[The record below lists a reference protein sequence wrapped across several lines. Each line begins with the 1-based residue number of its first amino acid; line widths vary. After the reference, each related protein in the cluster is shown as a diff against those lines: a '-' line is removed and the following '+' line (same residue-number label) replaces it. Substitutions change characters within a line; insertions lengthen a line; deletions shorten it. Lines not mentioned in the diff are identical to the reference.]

1 MVKYKKAKEKEC
13 KVLDEELKGL
23 TDEQVKERMSE
34 GKVNKVDDDK
44 TRTNWEIIRDN
55 VCTLFNLFNLL
66 IAIALIAVKA
76 YTNLAYMLII
86 IVNIVIGIVQEIHA
100 RNLVQK
106 LSVLKI
112 SKATVVRNGKEKEL
126 NIDEIVLD
134 DVIILDSGKQIC
146 ADSVVI
152 DGEVEVNESLLTGES
167 DTILKQKGDKLLSG
181 SYVISG
187 KCYSKVEK
195 VGKDNFAAQ
204 ITSETKKYKRA
215 ESELVNSMRR
225 VTRFTSF
232 VIIPVGLILFVQAYF
247 FRNIDITNSVVST
260 AAALL
265 GMLPKGLMLLITI
278 SLATGVIKLAKKSV
292 LVQDLY
298 SVETLA
304 HIDTLCL
311 DKTGTITEG
320 KMKVDNVEIY
330 NENYLPRSMNSLMTA
345 FVNEM
350 TDNNA
355 TFMALK
361 DYFKGEDSFEVADN
375 MAFSSER
382 KWSSISF
389 KNLGSIVLGAPE
401 RLIEKSDMEMPNK
414 IIEEQ
419 KAGKRMLFIAYTQDI
434 ISDENL
440 PHLEIV
446 AAITLDDP
454 LRKNAK
460 EMLGFFKTQKVD
472 IKIISGDNPL
482 TVSSIAKKAGLETYD
497 SYIDLST
504 LNSDDEIPA
513 LVEKYSVF
521 ARVLPHQ
528 KSIIVKALQAKGHSV
543 AMTGDGVNDVIAL
556 KQADCSI
563 TLPEASDIA
572 RQVSQIVLLNSDFSV
587 LKDVLMEGRRVV
599 NNITNVARIFFIKTI
614 YSMLL
619 SLFNIVTNTAFPF
632 IPIQITLIDLVIE
645 GYTSFFLSFLEN
657 SKPIRGR
664 FLRTVIKNALPYALT
679 IIIGIVILTFTRA
692 GLELSLE
699 ESETLM
705 YLLIGGVSIFAV
717 IDACRPF
724 NRISTFLC
732 TTTAVGFFC
741 AVLLFRN
748 LLHLTPVDGDAIVIL
763 VASLIL
769 AYIIVTG
776 LKNLINNLVKDL
788 EKAAE

>member
-1 MVKYKKAKEKEC
+1 MDK
-13 KVLDEELKGL
+13 EELKGL
-23 TDEQVKERMSE
+23 NDEQVQERIKE
-34 GKVNKVDDDK
+34 GKINKVEDDK

-86 IVNIVIGIVQEIHA
+86 IINIVIGIAQEIHA

-106 LSVLKI
+106 LSVLKV
-112 SKATVVRNGKEKEL
+112 SKALVVRNGKEKEI

-134 DVIILDSGKQIC
+134 DIIILDAGRQIC
-146 ADSVVI
+146 ADSIVEE
-152 DGEVEVNESLLTGES
+152 GEVEVNESLLTGES

-181 SYVISG
+181 SYVVSG

-215 ESELVNSMRR
+215 ESELVNSMKK
-225 VTRFTSF
+225 VTHFTSF

-247 FRNIDITNSVVST
+247 FRNVDITNSVVST

-278 SLATGVIKLAKKSV
+278 SLATGVIKLAKKRV

-320 KMKVDNVEIY
+320 RMKVDSVNVY
-330 NENYLPRSMNSLMTA
+330 NEKCMPHSLQKMMTA

-361 DYFKGEDSFEVADN
+361 DYYKGDDKFEVADT

-389 KNLGSIVLGAPE
+389 KNEGSIVLGAPE
-401 RLIEKSDMEMPNK
+401 RLIEKSSMQMPEE
-414 IIEEQ
+414 IISAQ
-419 KAGKRMLFIAYTQDI
+419 KAGKRMLFIAYTSKVV
-434 ISDENL
+434 SDENL
-440 PHLEIV
+440 PSLEIV

-460 EMLGFFKTQKVD
+460 EMLGFFKRQNVD
-472 IKIISGDNPL
+472 IKVISGDNPL
-482 TVSSIAKKAGLETYD
+482 TVSSIAKKAGLESYD
-497 SYIDLST
+497 SYIDLSSIS
-504 LNSDDEIPA
+504 SDDEIPA
-513 LVEKYSVF
+513 LVDKYSVF
-521 ARVLPHQ
+521 ARVMPHQ
-528 KSIIVKALQAKGHSV
+528 KSIIVKALQEKGHRV

-614 YSMLL
+614 YSMIL

-632 IPIQITLIDLVIE
+632 IPIQITLIDLIIE
-645 GYTSFFLSFLEN
+645 GYTSFFLSFKEN
-657 SKPIRGR
+657 SKPIRGT
-664 FLRTVIKNALPYALT
+664 FLRTVIKNALPYALA
-679 IIIGIVILTFTRA
+679 IIVSIVIITFTRQ
-692 GLELSLE
+692 GLNLSPE
-699 ESETLM
+699 EAETAM
-705 YLLIGGVSIFAV
+705 YLAIGGISVFAV
-717 IDACRPF
+717 IEACRPF
-724 NRISTFLC
+724 TKISTFLC
-732 TTTAVGFFC
+732 TTTALGYLF
-741 AVLLFRN
+741 AVFLFKN
-748 LLHLTPVDGDAIVIL
+748 LLHLTPITENILMIFIVN
-763 VASLIL
+763 LIL
-769 AYIIVTG
+769 AYIFVAGMKT
-776 LKNLINNLVKDL
+776 LINNLGRELKD
-788 EKAAE
+788 KI

>member
-1 MVKYKKAKEKEC
+1 MEKEN
-13 KVLDEELKGL
+13 LKGL
-23 TDEQVKERMSE
+23 TEKQVEERIKD
-34 GKVNKVDDDK
+34 GKVNKVEDNK

-86 IVNIVIGIVQEIHA
+86 VVNIIIGVVQEIHA

-106 LSVLKI
+106 LSVLKVY
-112 SKATVVRNGKEKEL
+112 KANVIRDGKEKEI

-134 DVIILDSGKQIC
+134 DLIVLDSGKQIC
-146 ADSVVI
+146 ADSVVMS
-152 DGEVEVNESLLTGES
+152 GEVEVNESLLTGES

-181 SYVISG
+181 SYVVSG

-195 VGKDNFAAQ
+195 VGKDNFAEQ

-215 ESELVNSMRR
+215 ESELVNSMKK
-225 VTRFTSF
+225 VTNFTSF

-247 FRNIDITNSVVST
+247 FRNVDITNSVVST

-278 SLATGVIKLAKKSV
+278 SLATGVIKLAKKRV

-320 KMKVDNVEIY
+320 RMKVDNVKIY
-330 NENYLPRSMNSLMTA
+330 NEKCLPHPMQKMMTA

-350 TDNNA
+350 SDNNA

-361 DYFKGEDSFEVADN
+361 DYYKGEDKFEVEDN

-389 KNLGSIVLGAPE
+389 KEIGSIVLGAPE
-401 RLIEKSDMEMPNK
+401 RLIEKSKMEMP
-414 IIEEQ
+414 EEIVTAQ
-419 KAGKRMLFIAYTQDI
+419 KAGKRMLFVGY
-434 ISDENL
+434 SKEVVSNENL
-440 PHLEIV
+440 PNLEII

-460 EMLGFFKTQKVD
+460 EMLGFFKTQSVD

-482 TVSSIAKKAGLETYD
+482 TVSSIAKKAGLESYD

-504 LNSDDEIPA
+504 ITSDDQIPE
-513 LVEKYSVF
+513 LVDKYSVF
-521 ARVLPHQ
+521 ARVMPHQ
-528 KSIIVKALQAKGHSV
+528 KSLIVKALQEKGHSV
-543 AMTGDGVNDVIAL
+543 AMTGDGVNDVVAL

-619 SLFNIVTNTAFPF
+619 ALFNILTNTAFPF
-632 IPIQITLIDLVIE
+632 IPIQITLIDLAIE

-657 SKPIRGR
+657 SKPLKGT

-679 IIIGIVILTFTRA
+679 IIISIIIITFTKA
-692 GLELSLE
+692 GMGLNLE
-699 ESETLM
+699 ESHTLM
-705 YLLIGGVSIFAV
+705 YLIIGGVSIFAV
-717 IDACRPF
+717 IEACRPF

-732 TTTAVGFFC
+732 TTTAVGFFF
-741 AVLLFRN
+741 AAILFKK
-748 LLHLTPVDGDAIVIL
+748 LLHLTAINEQVIIIL
-763 VASLIL
+763 GASLIL
-769 AYIIVTG
+769 AYIVVTG
-776 LKNLINNLVKDL
+776 LKYLINNLSSDL
-788 EKAAE
+788 EKARE

>member
-1 MVKYKKAKEKEC
+1 MDK
-13 KVLDEELKGL
+13 EELKGL
-23 TDEQVKERMSE
+23 NDEQVQERIKE
-34 GKVNKVDDDK
+34 GKINKVEDDK

-86 IVNIVIGIVQEIHA
+86 IINIVIGIAQEIHA

-106 LSVLKI
+106 LSVLKV
-112 SKATVVRNGKEKEL
+112 SKALVVRNGKEKEM

-134 DVIILDSGKQIC
+134 DIIILDAGRQIC
-146 ADSVVI
+146 ADSIVEE
-152 DGEVEVNESLLTGES
+152 GEVEVNESLLTGES

-181 SYVISG
+181 SYVVSG

-215 ESELVNSMRR
+215 ESELVNSMKK
-225 VTRFTSF
+225 VTHFTSF

-247 FRNIDITNSVVST
+247 FRNVDITNSVVST

-278 SLATGVIKLAKKSV
+278 SLATGVIKLAKKRV

-320 KMKVDNVEIY
+320 RMKVDSVNVY
-330 NENYLPRSMNSLMTA
+330 NEKCMPHSLQKMMTA

-361 DYFKGEDSFEVADN
+361 DYYKGDDKFEVADT

-389 KNLGSIVLGAPE
+389 KNEGSIVLGAPE
-401 RLIEKSDMEMPNK
+401 RLIEKSSMQMPEE
-414 IIEEQ
+414 IISAQ
-419 KAGKRMLFIAYTQDI
+419 KAGKRMLFIAYTSKVV
-434 ISDENL
+434 SDENL
-440 PHLEIV
+440 PSLEIV

-460 EMLGFFKTQKVD
+460 EMLGFFKRQNVD
-472 IKIISGDNPL
+472 IKVISGDNPL
-482 TVSSIAKKAGLETYD
+482 TVSSIAKKAGLESYD
-497 SYIDLST
+497 SYIDLSSIS
-504 LNSDDEIPA
+504 SDDEIPA
-513 LVEKYSVF
+513 LVDKYSVF
-521 ARVLPHQ
+521 ARVMPHQ
-528 KSIIVKALQAKGHSV
+528 KSIIVKALQEKGHRV

-614 YSMLL
+614 YSMIL

-632 IPIQITLIDLVIE
+632 IPIQITLIDLIIE
-645 GYTSFFLSFLEN
+645 GYTSFFLSFKEN
-657 SKPIRGR
+657 SKPIRGT
-664 FLRTVIKNALPYALT
+664 FLRTVIKNALPYALA
-679 IIIGIVILTFTRA
+679 IIVSIVIITFTRQ
-692 GLELSLE
+692 GLNLSPE
-699 ESETLM
+699 EAETAM
-705 YLLIGGVSIFAV
+705 YLAIGGISVFAV
-717 IDACRPF
+717 IEACRPF
-724 NRISTFLC
+724 TKISTFLC
-732 TTTAVGFFC
+732 TTTALGYLF
-741 AVLLFRN
+741 AVFLFKN
-748 LLHLTPVDGDAIVIL
+748 LLHLTPITENILIIFIVN
-763 VASLIL
+763 LIL
-769 AYIIVTG
+769 AYIFIIGMKT
-776 LKNLINNLVKDL
+776 LINNLGRELKD
-788 EKAAE
+788 KI

>member
-1 MVKYKKAKEKEC
+1 MVKYKKAKVKEC

-401 RLIEKSDMEMPNK
+401 RLIEKSNMNMPEK

-419 KAGKRMLFIAYTQDI
+419 KAGKRMLFIAYAQDI

>member
-1 MVKYKKAKEKEC
+1 MEKKNENENKIEFEKIR
-13 KVLDEELKGL
+13 GL
-23 TDEQVKERMSE
+23 TEDEVRARIEKGQI
-34 GKVNKVDDDK
+34 NKTDDDK
-44 TRTNWEIIRDN
+44 TRSNWEIIRDN

-66 IAIALIAVKA
+66 IAIALIAVHA

-86 IVNIVIGIVQEIHA
+86 VVNIVIGIVQEMHA
-100 RNLVQK
+100 RNLVKK

-112 SKATVVRNGKEKEL
+112 SKATVIRDGQERE
-126 NIDEIVLD
+126 IDIGDIVLD
-134 DVIILDSGKQIC
+134 DVIILDAGKQIC
-146 ADSVVI
+146 ADSEVLS
-152 DGEVEVNESLLTGES
+152 GEVEVNESLLTGES
-167 DTILKQKGDKLLSG
+167 DTILKKAGDKLLSG
-181 SYVISG
+181 SYVVSG

-195 VGKDNFAAQ
+195 VGKDNFAEK

-215 ESELVNSMRR
+215 ESELVNSMKR

-232 VIIPVGLILFVQAYF
+232 VIIPVGIILFVQAF
-247 FRNIDITNSVVST
+247 FVRNMDMTNSVVST

-292 LVQDLY
+292 LVQDLF

-304 HIDTLCL
+304 HVDTLCL

-320 KMKVDNVEIY
+320 KMKVADIKIY
-330 NENYLPRSMNSLMTA
+330 DESKLPQPLNMMMSA

-361 DYFKGEDSFEVADN
+361 EHFKGDAAFEVADR

-389 KNLGSIVLGAPE
+389 KDFGTIVLGAPE
-401 RLIEKSDMEMPNK
+401 RLVEKSDMNMPNE
-414 IIEEQ
+414 IIEAQ
-419 KAGKRMLFIAYTQDI
+419 KSGKRMLFIAYTKEI
-434 ISDENL
+434 VSNEHL
-440 PHLEIV
+440 PKLEII
-446 AAITLDDP
+446 AALTLDDP

-460 EMLGFFKTQKVD
+460 EMLGFFKEQDVD

-482 TVSSIAKKAGLETYD
+482 TVSSIAKKAGLKSYD
-497 SYIDLST
+497 KYIDLST
-504 LNSDDEIPA
+504 LSSDDEIPE
-513 LVEKYSVF
+513 LVDKYSVF

-528 KSIIVKALQAKGHSV
+528 KSIIVKALQAKGHTV

-556 KQADCSI
+556 KEADCSI
-563 TLPEASDIA
+563 TLPEASDVA

-619 SLFNIVTNTAFPF
+619 SVFNIITNTTFPF

-645 GYTSFFLSFLEN
+645 GYTSFFLSFLSN
-657 SKPIRGR
+657 SKPIKGT
-664 FLRTVIKNALPYALT
+664 FLRTVVKNALPYALT
-679 IIIGIVILTFTRA
+679 IIIGIIILTFARQ
-692 GLELSLE
+692 GLGI
-699 ESETLM
+699 SEDGMATMM

-717 IDACRPF
+717 IEACRPF
-724 NRISTFLC
+724 NRVSTFLC
-732 TTTAVGFFC
+732 TTTAVGFIF
-741 AVLLFRN
+741 AVLLFHN
-748 LLHLTPVDGDAIVIL
+748 LLQLEIQEINGNTLVIFL
-763 VASLIL
+763 ASLII

-776 LKNLINNLVKDL
+776 LRTLIDTLDKEL
-788 EKAAE
+788 KKAEK

>member
-1 MVKYKKAKEKEC
+1 MDK
-13 KVLDEELKGL
+13 EELKGL
-23 TDEQVKERMSE
+23 TDEQVLQRIEN
-34 GKVNKVDDDK
+34 GQTNKVEDDK

-66 IAIALIAVKA
+66 IAIALISVKA

-106 LSVLKI
+106 LSVLKV
-112 SKATVVRNGKEKEL
+112 SKATVVRNGKEKEI

-146 ADSVVI
+146 ADSVVL

-181 SYVISG
+181 SYVVSG
-187 KCYSKVEK
+187 KCHSKVEK

-215 ESELVNSMRR
+215 ESELVNSMKK
-225 VTRFTSF
+225 VTNFTSF
-232 VIIPVGLILFVQAYF
+232 VIIPVGIILFVQAYF
-247 FRNIDITNSVVST
+247 FRNVDITNSVVST

-278 SLATGVIKLAKKSV
+278 SLATGVIKLAKKRV

-320 KMKVDNVEIY
+320 RMKVDNVKVY
-330 NENYLPRSMNSLMTA
+330 NEKCMPHSIQKMMTA

-361 DYFKGEDSFEVADN
+361 DYYQGEDKFEVADT

-389 KNLGSIVLGAPE
+389 KNEGSIVLGAPE
-401 RLIEKSDMEMPNK
+401 RLIEKSKMEMPK
-414 IIEEQ
+414 EIIDAQ
-419 KAGKRMLFIAYTQDI
+419 KAGRRMLFIAYTNKV
-434 ISDENL
+434 ISDEKL
-440 PHLEIV
+440 PELEIV

-460 EMLGFFKTQKVD
+460 EMLGFFKKQNVD
-472 IKIISGDNPL
+472 IKVISVDNPL
-482 TVSSIAKKAGLETYD
+482 TVSSIAKKAGLQ
-497 SYIDLST
+497 SYNAYIALST
-504 LNSDDEIPA
+504 ISSDDEIPE
-513 LVEKYSVF
+513 LVDKYSVF
-521 ARVLPHQ
+521 ARVMPHQ
-528 KSIIVKALQAKGHSV
+528 KSLIVKALQEKGHSV
-543 AMTGDGVNDVIAL
+543 AMTGDGVNDVVAL

-619 SLFNIVTNTAFPF
+619 SLFNIITNTAFPF

-645 GYTSFFLSFLEN
+645 GYTSFFLSFKEN
-657 SKPIRGR
+657 SKPIKGT
-664 FLRTVIKNALPYALT
+664 FLRTVIKNAMPYALA
-679 IIIGIVILTFTRA
+679 IIVSIIILTFTRQ
-692 GLELSLE
+692 GLNLNVE
-699 ESETLM
+699 EAETVM
-705 YLLIGGVSIFAV
+705 YLAIGGISVFAV
-717 IDACRPF
+717 IEACRPF
-724 NRISTFLC
+724 TKISTFLC
-732 TTTAVGFFC
+732 TTTALGYLF
-741 AVLLFRN
+741 AVFLFKN
-748 LLHLTPVDGDAIVIL
+748 LLHLAPITENMLMIFIVN
-763 VASLIL
+763 LIL
-769 AYIIVTG
+769 AYIFVIGMKTI
-776 LKNLINNLVKDL
+776 INNLGKELKD
-788 EKAAE
+788 KI

>member
-1 MVKYKKAKEKEC
+1 MEKES
-13 KVLDEELKGL
+13 LKGL
-23 TDEQVKERMSE
+23 TNKQVEERIKD
-34 GKVNKVDDDK
+34 GKVNKVEDNK

-86 IVNIVIGIVQEIHA
+86 VVNIIIGVVQEIHA

-106 LSVLKI
+106 LSVLKV
-112 SKATVVRNGKEKEL
+112 SKANVIRDGKEKEI
-126 NIDEIVLD
+126 NIDEIVID
-134 DVIILDSGKQIC
+134 DLIVLDSGKQIC
-146 ADSVVI
+146 ADSVVMS
-152 DGEVEVNESLLTGES
+152 GEVEVNESLLTGES

-181 SYVISG
+181 SYVVSG

-195 VGKDNFAAQ
+195 VGKDNFAEQ

-215 ESELVNSMRR
+215 ESELVNSMKK
-225 VTRFTSF
+225 VTNFTSF

-247 FRNIDITNSVVST
+247 FRNVDITNSVVST

-278 SLATGVIKLAKKSV
+278 SLATGVIKLAKKRV

-320 KMKVDNVEIY
+320 RMKVDNVKIY
-330 NENYLPRSMNSLMTA
+330 NEKCMPHPMQKMMVA

-350 TDNNA
+350 SDNNA

-361 DYFKGEDSFEVADN
+361 DYYKGEDKFEIEDN

-389 KNLGSIVLGAPE
+389 KGIGSIVLGAPE
-401 RLIEKSDMEMPNK
+401 RLIEKSKMEMP
-414 IIEEQ
+414 EEVVTAQ
-419 KAGKRMLFIAYTQDI
+419 KAGKRMLFVGYSKETV
-434 ISDENL
+434 SDENL
-440 PHLEIV
+440 PNLEIV
-446 AAITLDDP
+446 ASITLDDP

-460 EMLGFFKTQKVD
+460 EMLGFFKTQSVD

-482 TVSSIAKKAGLETYD
+482 TVSSIAKKAGLESYD

-504 LNSDDEIPA
+504 INSDDQIPE
-513 LVEKYSVF
+513 LVDKYSVF
-521 ARVLPHQ
+521 ARVMPHQ
-528 KSIIVKALQAKGHSV
+528 KSLIVKALQEKGHSV
-543 AMTGDGVNDVIAL
+543 AMTGDGVNDVVAL

-619 SLFNIVTNTAFPF
+619 ALFNIVTNTAFPF
-632 IPIQITLIDLVIE
+632 IPIQITLIDLAIE

-657 SKPIRGR
+657 SKPLKGT
-664 FLRTVIKNALPYALT
+664 FLRTVIRNALPYALT
-679 IIIGIVILTFTRA
+679 IIISIILITFTRSGM
-692 GLELSLE
+692 GLNIE
-699 ESETLM
+699 ESHTLM
-705 YLLIGGVSIFAV
+705 YLIIGGVSIFAV
-717 IDACRPF
+717 IEACRPF

-732 TTTAVGFFC
+732 TTTAVGFFF
-741 AVLLFRN
+741 AAILFKK
-748 LLHLTPVDGDAIVIL
+748 LLHLTAINEQVIL
-763 VASLIL
+763 ILGASLIL
-769 AYIIVTG
+769 AYIVVTG
-776 LKNLINNLVKDL
+776 LKYLINNLSNDL
-788 EKAAE
+788 EKARE

>member
-1 MVKYKKAKEKEC
+1 MN
-13 KVLDEELKGL
+13 EELKGL
-23 TDEQVKERMSE
+23 TDEQVKERIVE

-330 NENYLPRSMNSLMTA
+330 NENCLPRSMNSLMTA

-389 KNLGSIVLGAPE
+389 KNLGSIALGAPE
-401 RLIEKSDMEMPNK
+401 RLIEKSNMEMPDK

-434 ISDENL
+434 ISDEKL

-513 LVEKYSVF
+513 LVDKYSVF

>member
-1 MVKYKKAKEKEC
+1 MDK
-13 KVLDEELKGL
+13 EELNGL
-23 TDEQVKERMSE
+23 TDKQVEKRIES

-76 YTNLAYMLII
+76 YTNLAYMVII
-86 IVNIVIGIVQEIHA
+86 IINIVIGIIQEIHA

-112 SKATVVRNGKEKEL
+112 SKATVVRNGKEKEV
-126 NIDEIVLD
+126 NIEEIVLD
-134 DVIILDSGKQIC
+134 DVIILNSGKQIC
-146 ADSVVI
+146 ADSVVLE
-152 DGEVEVNESLLTGES
+152 GEVEVNESLLTGES
-167 DTILKQKGDKLLSG
+167 DTILKKKGDKLLSG
-181 SYVISG
+181 SYVVSG

-215 ESELVNSMRR
+215 ESELVNSMRK

-232 VIIPVGLILFVQAYF
+232 VIIPVGIILFVQAYLV
-247 FRNIDITNSVVST
+247 RHVDITNSVVST

-320 KMKVDNVEIY
+320 KMKVADIEVY
-330 NENYLPRSMNSLMTA
+330 NEKCLPHPMKTLMTA

-361 DYFKGEDSFEVADN
+361 DYFKGDDTFEVEDN
-375 MAFSSER
+375 MSFSSER

-389 KNLGSIVLGAPE
+389 KRIGSIVLGAPE
-401 RLIEKSDMEMPNK
+401 RLIEKSDMEMPDK
-414 IIEEQ
+414 ILKEQ
-419 KAGKRMLFIAYTQDI
+419 KAGKRMLFIAYTKEVV
-434 ISDENL
+434 SDEHL
-440 PHLEIV
+440 PKLEIV

-482 TVSSIAKKAGLETYD
+482 TVSSIAKKAGLESYD

-504 LNSDDEIPA
+504 LDSDDEIPE
-513 LVEKYSVF
+513 LVDKYSVF

-528 KSIIVKALQAKGHSV
+528 KSLIVKALQAKGHSV
-543 AMTGDGVNDVIAL
+543 AMTGDGVNDVVAL

-619 SLFNIVTNTAFPF
+619 SLFNIITNTAFPF
-632 IPIQITLIDLVIE
+632 IPVQITLIDLVIE

-664 FLRTVIKNALPYALT
+664 FLKTVLRNAMPYALT
-679 IIIGIVILTFTRA
+679 IIISIIILTFTRA
-692 GLELSLE
+692 GLGLEVE
-699 ESETLM
+699 ESQTLM
-705 YLLIGGVSIFAV
+705 YLVIGGVSIFAV

-732 TTTAVGFFC
+732 TTTAIGFFF
-741 AVLLFRN
+741 AVILFRN
-748 LLHLTPVDGDAIVIL
+748 FLHLTPIDGDALTIFVANL
-763 VASLIL
+763 VL
-769 AYIIVTG
+769 AYIVVTG
-776 LKNLINNLVKDL
+776 LKSLINNLSKDL
-788 EKAAE
+788 EKANEI

>member
-1 MVKYKKAKEKEC
+1 MEKES
-13 KVLDEELKGL
+13 LKGL
-23 TDEQVKERMSE
+23 TNKQVEERIKD
-34 GKVNKVDDDK
+34 GKVNKVEDNK

-86 IVNIVIGIVQEIHA
+86 VVNIIIGVVQEIHA

-106 LSVLKI
+106 LSVLKV
-112 SKATVVRNGKEKEL
+112 SKANVIRDGKEKEI
-126 NIDEIVLD
+126 NIDEIVID
-134 DVIILDSGKQIC
+134 DLIVLDSGKQIC
-146 ADSVVI
+146 ADSVVMS
-152 DGEVEVNESLLTGES
+152 GEVEVNESLLTGES

-181 SYVISG
+181 SYVVSG

-195 VGKDNFAAQ
+195 VGKDNFAEQ

-215 ESELVNSMRR
+215 ESELVNSMKK
-225 VTRFTSF
+225 VTNFTSF

-247 FRNIDITNSVVST
+247 FRNVDITNSVVST

-278 SLATGVIKLAKKSV
+278 SLATGVIKLAKKRV

-320 KMKVDNVEIY
+320 RMKVDNVKIY
-330 NENYLPRSMNSLMTA
+330 NEKCMPHTMQKMMVA

-350 TDNNA
+350 SDNNA

-361 DYFKGEDSFEVADN
+361 DYYKGEDKFEIEDN

-389 KNLGSIVLGAPE
+389 KGIGSIVLGAPE
-401 RLIEKSDMEMPNK
+401 RLIEKSKMEMT
-414 IIEEQ
+414 EEVVTAH
-419 KAGKRMLFIAYTQDI
+419 KAGKRMLFVGYSKETV
-434 ISDENL
+434 SDENL
-440 PHLEIV
+440 PNLEIV
-446 AAITLDDP
+446 ASITLDDP

-460 EMLGFFKTQKVD
+460 EMLGFFKTQSVD

-482 TVSSIAKKAGLETYD
+482 TVSSIAKKAGLESYD

-504 LNSDDEIPA
+504 INSDDQIPE
-513 LVEKYSVF
+513 LVDKYSVF
-521 ARVLPHQ
+521 ARVMPHQ
-528 KSIIVKALQAKGHSV
+528 KSLIVKALQEKGHSV
-543 AMTGDGVNDVIAL
+543 AMTGDGVNDVVAL

-619 SLFNIVTNTAFPF
+619 ALFNIVTNTAFPF
-632 IPIQITLIDLVIE
+632 IPIQITLIDLAIE

-657 SKPIRGR
+657 SKPLKGT
-664 FLRTVIKNALPYALT
+664 FLRTVIRNALPYALT
-679 IIIGIVILTFTRA
+679 IIISIILITFTRSGM
-692 GLELSLE
+692 GLNIE
-699 ESETLM
+699 ESHTLM
-705 YLLIGGVSIFAV
+705 YLIIGGVSIFAV
-717 IDACRPF
+717 IEACRPF

-732 TTTAVGFFC
+732 TTTAVGFFF
-741 AVLLFRN
+741 AAILFKK
-748 LLHLTPVDGDAIVIL
+748 LLHLTAINEQVIL
-763 VASLIL
+763 ILGASLIL
-769 AYIIVTG
+769 AYIVVTG
-776 LKNLINNLVKDL
+776 LKYLINNLSNDL
-788 EKAAE
+788 EKARE

>member
-1 MVKYKKAKEKEC
+1 MDK
-13 KVLDEELKGL
+13 DELKGL
-23 TDEQVKERMSE
+23 NDEQVLERIKD
-34 GKVNKVDDDK
+34 GKINKVEDDK

-86 IVNIVIGIVQEIHA
+86 IINIVIGIAQEIHA

-106 LSVLKI
+106 LSVLKV
-112 SKATVVRNGKEKEL
+112 SKALVVRNGKEREI

-134 DVIILDSGKQIC
+134 DIIILDAGRQIC
-146 ADSVVI
+146 ADSIVEE
-152 DGEVEVNESLLTGES
+152 GEVEVNESLLTGES

-181 SYVISG
+181 SYVVSG

-215 ESELVNSMRR
+215 ESELVNSMKK
-225 VTRFTSF
+225 VTHFTSF

-247 FRNIDITNSVVST
+247 FRNVDITNSVVST

-278 SLATGVIKLAKKSV
+278 SLATGVIKLAKKRV

-320 KMKVDNVEIY
+320 RMKVDSVNVY
-330 NENYLPRSMNSLMTA
+330 NEKCMPHSLQKMMTA

-361 DYFKGEDSFEVADN
+361 DYYKGDDKFEVADT

-389 KNLGSIVLGAPE
+389 KNEGSIVLGAPE
-401 RLIEKSDMEMPNK
+401 RLIEKSNMQMPEE
-414 IIEEQ
+414 IISAQ
-419 KAGKRMLFIAYTQDI
+419 KAGKRMLFIAYTNKVV
-434 ISDENL
+434 SDENL
-440 PHLEIV
+440 PSLEIV

-460 EMLGFFKTQKVD
+460 EMLGFFKRQNVD

-482 TVSSIAKKAGLETYD
+482 TVSSIAKKAGLESYD
-497 SYIDLST
+497 SYIDLSSIS
-504 LNSDDEIPA
+504 SDDEIPA
-513 LVEKYSVF
+513 LVDKYSVF
-521 ARVLPHQ
+521 ARVMPHQ
-528 KSIIVKALQAKGHSV
+528 KSIIVKALQEKGHSV

-614 YSMLL
+614 YSMIL

-632 IPIQITLIDLVIE
+632 IPIQITLIDLIIE
-645 GYTSFFLSFLEN
+645 GYTSFFLSFKEN
-657 SKPIRGR
+657 SKSIRGT
-664 FLRTVIKNALPYALT
+664 FLRTVIKNALPYALA
-679 IIIGIVILTFTRA
+679 IIVSIVIITFTRQ
-692 GLELSLE
+692 GLNLSPE
-699 ESETLM
+699 ESETAM
-705 YLLIGGVSIFAV
+705 YLAIGGISVFAV
-717 IDACRPF
+717 IEACRPF
-724 NRISTFLC
+724 TKISTFLC
-732 TTTAVGFFC
+732 TTTALGYLF
-741 AVLLFRN
+741 AVFLFKN
-748 LLHLTPVDGDAIVIL
+748 LLHLTPITENILMIFIVN
-763 VASLIL
+763 LIL
-769 AYIIVTG
+769 AYIFVAGMKT
-776 LKNLINNLVKDL
+776 LINNLGRELKD
-788 EKAAE
+788 KI